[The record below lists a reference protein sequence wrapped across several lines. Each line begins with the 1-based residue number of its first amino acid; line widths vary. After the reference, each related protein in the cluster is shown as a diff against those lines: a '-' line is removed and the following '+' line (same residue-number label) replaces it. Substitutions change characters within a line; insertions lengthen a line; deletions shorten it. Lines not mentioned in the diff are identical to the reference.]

1 VHYEPVTQ
9 PRVAPQRTPSQDVE
23 TSLLRAADAVL
34 RREGLAGVTVRAVA
48 AEAGVA
54 PMGVYSRFGSK
65 DGLVDALLIRAIED
79 FRAAVSA
86 EEEADAAVRLKSA
99 GRRYRDWALANRR
112 HYDAIFLARTGL
124 GSDAV
129 AEASMRAFEE
139 LLSRIEYAM
148 AAGVLRQGDVVE
160 VAQQIWSMTHGAVA
174 LELHGLVLTDD
185 AAVTYE
191 ELLETCLRAFA
202 P

>member
-1 VHYEPVTQ
+1 VHYDDVSS

-79 FRAAVSA
+79 FRAAVGVGQEPDPA
-86 EEEADAAVRLKSA
+86 ERLKGA
-99 GRRYRDWALANRR
+99 GRRYREWALANRQ
-112 HYDAIFLARTGL
+112 HYEAIFLARSGL

-129 AEASMRAFEE
+129 VEATMKAFGE

-148 AAGVLRQGDVVE
+148 AHGVIRQGDVIE
-160 VAQQIWSMTHGAVA
+160 VAQQIWSMSHGAMA
-174 LELHGLVLTDD
+174 LELHDLVLSVD
-185 AAVTYE
+185 AGATYE
-191 ELLETCLRAFA
+191 ALLETCLRAFA

>member
-1 VHYEPVTQ
+1 VHYDQVTS

-23 TSLLRAADAVL
+23 SSLLRAADAVL
-34 RREGLAGVTVRAVA
+34 RREGLGGVTVRAVA

-79 FRAAVSA
+79 FRAAVGVGQEPDPA
-86 EEEADAAVRLKSA
+86 ERLKAA
-99 GRRYRDWALANRR
+99 GRRYREWALANRQ
-112 HYDAIFLARTGL
+112 HYEAIFLARVGL

-129 AEASMRAFEE
+129 AEASMGAFGE

-148 AAGVLRQGDVVE
+148 AHGVLRQGDVVE
-160 VAQQIWSMTHGAVA
+160 VAQQIWSMSHGAIA
-174 LELHGLVLTDD
+174 LEFHDLVLSED

-191 ELLETCLRAFA
+191 ALMETCIRAFA

>member
-1 VHYEPVTQ
+1 VSS

-23 TSLLRAADAVL
+23 SLLLQAADAVL
-34 RREGLAGVTVRAVA
+34 RREGLSGVTVRAVA

-79 FRAAVSA
+79 FRVTVGVGQETDPA
-86 EEEADAAVRLKSA
+86 ERLKAA
-99 GRRYRDWALANRR
+99 GRRYREWALANRQ
-112 HYDAIFLARTGL
+112 HYEAIFLARVGL

-129 AEASMRAFEE
+129 AEASMKAFQE
-139 LLSRIEYAM
+139 LLSRVEYAM
-148 AAGVLRQGDVVE
+148 AGGVLRPADVLE
-160 VAQQIWSMTHGAVA
+160 VAQQIWSMSHGAIA
-174 LELHGLVLTDD
+174 LELHDLVLTAD
-185 AAVTYE
+185 AAATYDA
-191 ELLETCLRAFA
+191 LLETCVRAFA